1 MDHERRLVLE
11 TSEATPNEL
20 LREREKC
27 LAKLVRR
34 LEIAKGPA

>member
-20 LREREKC
+20 LREREKG
-27 LAKLVRR
+27 LVELVLR
-34 LEIAKGPA
+34 LKVAKGPA